1 MQRGTVPL
9 DGMTLPATRNSA
21 TNVQEARR
29 ALGQRLRE
37 LRKQADITGAQLA
50 ESLSWPPS
58 KVSKLENGKQTPT
71 DDDIR
76 SWTAQTGSEGE
87 TDALLAALHTLE
99 LQHAEWRRLLQAG
112 LQPHQLELADLD
124 ERTRVFRAFEPTVV
138 PGLLQTAEYARARLA
153 EGIRVFQVPND
164 IDAAVRGRM
173 QRQEMLYRSDKRFH
187 FILTEA
193 ALRFRLCDLDVL
205 LAQLDRLVS
214 LSALRTVRLGILG
227 FGTRPVVAPW
237 HGFWILDQERV
248 MVETYSAELNLAQ
261 PQEIALYSSIFEQL
275 AGGASYGSA
284 ARAIIMRVIDDL
296 SADLPGSSSTF
307 PGSDTGG

>member
-1 MQRGTVPL
+1 
-9 DGMTLPATRNSA
+9 MTLPPNRNSA
-21 TNVQEARR
+21 TNVHEARR

-37 LRKQADITGAQLA
+37 LRKGAGITGQQLA

-58 KVSKLENGKQTPT
+58 KVSKLENGRQTPT
-71 DDDIR
+71 DDDLR
-76 SWTAQTGSEGE
+76 SWTGVTNSEAE
-87 TDALLAALHTLE
+87 TEALLASLHTLE
-99 LQHAEWRRLLQAG
+99 LQHAEWRRLFQGG
-112 LQPHQLELADLD
+112 LHPHQVELAELD

-138 PGLLQTAEYARARLA
+138 PGLLQTAEYARTRLA
-153 EGIRVFQVPND
+153 EGIRVLRVQND

-193 ALRFRLCDLDVL
+193 ALRFRLCDVDEL

-214 LSALRTVRLGILG
+214 LSALRNVRLGIVG
-227 FGTRPVVAPW
+227 FDTRPVVAPW
-237 HGFWILDQERV
+237 HGFWLLDSERV
-248 MVETYSAELNLAQ
+248 VIETYSAELNLAQ

-284 ARAIIMRVIDDL
+284 ARAIITRVMDEL
-296 SADLPGSSSTF
+296 AADRG
-307 PGSDTGG
+307 DTGSGFPDEDLD